1 MKIARLKGIPTR
13 RDLAI
18 AMGVSPYDLRQVVR
32 QQFISP
38 KRYPIVK
45 KLINYL
51 GLSLEKLFPNAK
63 EIQLERYKQW
73 EAEHEPRHTLP

>member
-13 RDLAI
+13 RDLAV
-18 AMGVSPYDLRQVVR
+18 AMGVSPYDLRQVVK
-32 QQFISP
+32 QQFMGP

-51 GLSLEKLFPNAK
+51 GLSLEKLFPHAR
-63 EIQLERYKQW
+63 EIQLERYQQW
-73 EAEHEPRHTLP
+73 EAEH